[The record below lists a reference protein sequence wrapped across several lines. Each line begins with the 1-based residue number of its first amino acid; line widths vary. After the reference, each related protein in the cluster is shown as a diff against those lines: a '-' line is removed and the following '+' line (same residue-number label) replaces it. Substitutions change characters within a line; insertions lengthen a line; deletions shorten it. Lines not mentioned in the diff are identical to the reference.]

1 MIRHSVYF
9 WLDESL
15 DSEQKLQ
22 FEGGMRALFDIDVV
36 KNGSYGKAAATPE
49 RPVTNNDF
57 DYALFLEFDSVEGH
71 NTYQTNPDHQV
82 FVDDFSPWFK
92 TVKIFDIELA

>member
-15 DSEQKLQ
+15 DSEQKLR
-22 FEGGMRALFDIDVV
+22 FEGGMRALFDMEVV
-36 KNGSYGKAAATPE
+36 KNGSYGKAADTPE

-57 DYALFLEFDSVEGH
+57 DYSLFLEFDSVEDH
-71 NTYQTNPDHQV
+71 NTYQTHPDHQV
-82 FVDDFSPWFK
+82 FIDDFSQWFK
-92 TVKIFDIELA
+92 IVKIFDSELA